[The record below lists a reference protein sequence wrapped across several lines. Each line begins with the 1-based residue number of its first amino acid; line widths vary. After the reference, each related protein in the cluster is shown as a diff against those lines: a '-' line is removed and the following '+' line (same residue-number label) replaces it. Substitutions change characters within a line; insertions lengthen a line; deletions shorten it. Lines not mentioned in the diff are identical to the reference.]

1 MLTVQKIINLSGARQ
16 RAQYQS
22 DLGTI
27 LTMSIFGLILS
38 IAMLTPYVRHQTID
52 ESFWASEMI
61 GP

>member
-1 MLTVQKIINLSGARQ
+1 MLTFHNYTTLSGSPGRPHQ
-16 RAQYQS
+16 QS

-27 LTMSIFGLILS
+27 LLLSIFGLMLS